1 MRYSISA
8 KDRSHNPSEHI
19 VDGTVIFTLITGLIF
34 LYFGMRFKKMWIKF
48 WGILTII
55 ACLIYFTYS

>member
-48 WGILTII
+48 WGTLTII
-55 ACLIYFTYS
+55 VCLIYFTYS

>member
-8 KDRSHNPSEHI
+8 EDRSHNPSEHI